1 MKSQEQIRNFFIEA
15 LFPSACYL
23 CSANGSYLCES
34 CFDKIGTLP
43 HPICPHCS
51 IALSGG
57 QLPPTCRNELL
68 LDRLYTIADYKNET
82 INKLIK
88 DMKYR
93 YAYKLADSLGD
104 VAHFWLRSRNYTK
117 DFPISNMVVLAVP
130 SHIRKQRARGF
141 NPAERIAAR
150 LAGNLSIT
158 HKNNI
163 LIKAK
168 ATPSQVE
175 VKDRALRA
183 ENIKG
188 SFTIQKNLAIKGKTI
203 LLIDDVVTTGSTL
216 RECAKVLGQS
226 GAHEVWGLAI
236 AKD

>member
-1 MKSQEQIRNFFIEA
+1 MKSQEQIRDFFIEA

-23 CSANGSYLCES
+23 CGASGSYLCES
-34 CFDKIGTLP
+34 CLDRVGTLP

-51 IALSGG
+51 IALSRG
-57 QLPPTCRNELL
+57 QLPPTCKEALL
-68 LDRLYTIADYKNET
+68 LDRLYTIADYKNSA

-93 YAYKLADSLGD
+93 YAYKLADPLAD
-104 VAHFWLRSRNYTK
+104 IAYFWMRSHNYTK
-117 DFPISNMVVLAVP
+117 DFPLPNMVVLAVP
-130 SHIRKQRARGF
+130 SHIRKQRERGF

-150 LAGNLSIT
+150 LSGNLSVP

-163 LIKAK
+163 LIKTR

-175 VKDRALRA
+175 VKDKKLRT
-183 ENIKG
+183 ENIRG
-188 SFTIQKNLAIKGKTI
+188 AFEVQKNLAIKGKI
-203 LLIDDVVTTGSTL
+203 VLLIDDVVTTGSTF
-216 RECAKVLGQS
+216 RECAKVLSRS
-226 GAHEVWGLAI
+226 GAREVWGLAV